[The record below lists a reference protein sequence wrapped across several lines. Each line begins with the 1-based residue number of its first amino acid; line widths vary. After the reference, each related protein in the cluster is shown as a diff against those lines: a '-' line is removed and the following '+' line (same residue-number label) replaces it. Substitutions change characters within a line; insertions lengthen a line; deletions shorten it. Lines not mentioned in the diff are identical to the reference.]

1 MKPVVQIHEVG
12 KNYRNGWFG
21 KRVVALNRVS
31 FEIFP
36 GQVFGLLGPNGAGKT
51 TLIKILL
58 GIVRSTSGS
67 ASLLNHP
74 AGDRRGRRRVGY
86 LPEHL
91 QLARHQTARTAL
103 ELYGKLS
110 GLSNSEIIAK
120 RDSLL
125 ELVGLEGRDRES
137 VRRFSKGMQQR
148 LGVAQALL
156 HDPDVLILDEPTDG
170 LDPVGRSKIRLLLQ
184 KLRDEGKTVFLNS
197 HLLQE
202 VELVCDRVAILD
214 HGKLKF
220 VGTIADLTPSAET
233 DLQLRLLGAEARI
246 RSACETAEPNLTRLE
261 DEVFQLQITVPDQAA
276 ADGLVDRLRQ
286 QGISIAQLT
295 RRKKTLE
302 DAFLE
307 LITEKAEL
315 V

>member
-1 MKPVVQIHEVG
+1 LKPVVQIHEIG

-21 KRVVALNRVS
+21 KPVVALNGVS
-31 FEIFP
+31 FEVFP

-58 GIVRSTSGS
+58 GIVRSTAGS
-67 ASLLNHP
+67 ARLLDYP

-110 GLSNSEIIAK
+110 GLSNSDIVAK

-214 HGKLKF
+214 RGSLKF
-220 VGTIADLTPSAET
+220 VGSISDLTPSAET
-233 DLQLRLLGAEARI
+233 DLQLRLVGKEDLI
-246 RSACETAEPNLTRLE
+246 RAACEMAELSLTRL
-261 DEVFQLQITVPDQAA
+261 DEGVFQLQVTVPDQGA
-276 ADGLVDRLRQ
+276 ADALVDRMRQ
-286 QGISIAQLT
+286 HDVSIVQLM